1 MFNWYL
7 AREVGYPQFF
17 YRYPIRQICKQILHI
32 DNSIKLKN
40 GIVMELPRHSC
51 FGTELFLKNG
61 DVDWGSEDY
70 LIKFLEKDKS
80 FLDVGANI
88 GYYSLLMAP
97 YCHHVYAFEPDKRS
111 INALH
116 KNAARLDNIN
126 VIEEA
131 VFSESGTM
139 PLDVTRLPEVS
150 RLQKEAKV
158 NSEEHSTFSGCINV
172 KATTLDDFAHKYPE
186 LKVTAIKT
194 DVEGADFDC
203 LLGAK
208 SLIIRDQP
216 LILSEIYPDYQ
227 LFKFLKPLDY
237 LIFAFVK
244 PKDKSLT
251 HHRPEF
257 IQITESPKTVR
268 CKMAFLVP
276 PRLHQSFF
284 DLVNL

>member
-17 YRYPIRQICKQILHI
+17 YRYPIRQICKRILQI
-32 DNSIKLKN
+32 DNTIKLKS
-40 GIVMELPRHSC
+40 GIVMELPRNSC

-61 DVDWGSEDY
+61 DVDWGSEEY
-70 LIKFLEKDKS
+70 LIKFIDKDKS

-88 GYYSLLMAP
+88 GYYSLLIAP
-97 YCHHVYAFEPDKRS
+97 FCHHVYAFEPDKRS

-116 KNAARLDNIN
+116 KNAAITNNIT

-131 VFSESGTM
+131 IFSESRIM
-139 PLDVTRLPEVS
+139 PLDVTKLPEIS
-150 RLQKEAKV
+150 RLQKETKV
-158 NSEEHSTFSGCINV
+158 NSEENSNLSGCINV
-172 KATTLDDFAHKYPE
+172 KATTLDDFANKYPK

-208 SLIIRDQP
+208 NLIIRDQP
-216 LILSEIYPDYQ
+216 LILSEIYPDYK

-251 HHRPEF
+251 HHTPKF
-257 IQITESPKTVR
+257 MHITESPR
-268 CKMAFLVP
+268 SIRSKMAFLVP
-276 PRLHQSFF
+276 ARLHQSFF
-284 DLVNL
+284 DLVDL